1 MLFTKYSV
9 LSVDWARKVNI
20 HRTGHGYR
28 ASFIAAR
35 MYKSVGL
42 HVFGIKSEFSSAIF
56 SRSYRQ
62 SGVYCV
68 AFLSVLTLTAK
79 I

>member
-1 MLFTKYSV
+1 MVFIKYSV
-9 LSVDWARKVNI
+9 LSVDWTRKVNI
-20 HRTGHGYR
+20 HKTSHGYK

-42 HVFGIKSEFSSAIF
+42 HVFGIKLEFSPAIF

-62 SGVYCV
+62 SVIYCLPSEH
-68 AFLSVLTLTAK
+68 FSLYISL
-79 I
+79 